1 MSDKVQ
7 VGFTKK
13 EKAIWL
19 AAFAAVLISGFA
31 FTRPEPADAACV
43 SAPTRDTEC
52 GSWNKIGETFVC
64 RSWRHFN

>member
-1 MSDKVQ
+1 MTEEKA
-7 VGFTKK
+7 FTRK
-13 EKAIWL
+13 EKIVIAL
-19 AAFAAVLISGFA
+19 VVAAVLAVSLLLR
-31 FTRPEPADAACV
+31 TPPAEAACV